1 MKFLQKISAVW
12 ILRISLGISYV
23 YSGYDLF
30 VNPKGWIWAVP
41 QWFSQLLTNAGIS
54 VDTYLQLQGI
64 SELLLAVLFFA
75 WFLGKWGLRIAAAVS
90 AIEIAAILIFVGI
103 DLVTFRDIPIL
114 GASLALFIISFRE

>member
-1 MKFLQKISAVW
+1 MNLIQSISAVW

-30 VNPKGWIWAVP
+30 VNPKGWLWAVP
-41 QWFSQLLTNAGIS
+41 QWFSQLLTNAGIP
-54 VDTYLQLQGI
+54 VDTYLQLQGV
-64 SELLLAVLFFA
+64 SELVLAALFFA
-75 WFLGKWGLRIAAAVS
+75 WFFGKWSLRIAAAVS
-90 AIEIAAILIFVGI
+90 AIEIAAILTFVGI